1 MICLDL
7 EVCHLQDDGQR
18 SPWIC
23 AQLTSLTLF
32 MVTVGKSR
40 LPSLCHMA
48 GCVYVNAVSGL
59 SLLCF
64 SLISA
69 INLTQQFIFI
79 SDSGTEYL
87 NGPSQL

>member
-1 MICLDL
+1 
-7 EVCHLQDDGQR
+7 
-18 SPWIC
+18 
-23 AQLTSLTLF
+23 

-48 GCVYVNAVSGL
+48 GRVYVNAVSGL

-69 INLTQQFIFI
+69 IDLTQQFIFV
-79 SDSGTEYL
+79 SDLGTEYL
-87 NGPSQL
+87 HDLSQL